1 MSGEPRVTPIGS
13 EAARRAAE
21 PVLDFPGADGVE
33 VVISGSA
40 TGLTRYARSE
50 IIQNTF
56 RDEVRAYVRVVVGNR
71 VASAATN
78 QLDAEHLRDTAAKA
92 LEAAK
97 ASLPDEEFPGLA
109 VPDDVGRPE
118 PVFRFDDA
126 TASTSPEERALAVKR
141 IIEAT
146 GSDNCAGIY
155 ETSAHDFGI
164 FSSTGVDSY
173 DAFTR
178 CVTTCL
184 TDIGTSTGWAEAASH
199 RIDEVDYEAV
209 ASRSRAKADAGAKI
223 SDAEPGTYEVVLEA
237 SAVATMLEY
246 FSYMGFGAKQVLEGE
261 SFLAAQAGKEV
272 APAFVTVADDVH
284 EPHSVGIGF
293 DFEGVPKQRVAV
305 IEGGRANAPVT
316 DLRTAVGMGSTSTGH
331 NSGSNEFGPYASNV
345 VLAPGDA
352 SLDELI
358 GGVER
363 GFLVTRFHYVNVLDR
378 PETLLTGMT
387 RDGTF
392 RIEGG
397 EIAGA
402 VRNFRFAQSVL
413 GALGSARRIG
423 SELRSFA
430 PEFGSFGW
438 TVAPAVH
445 VGEFHFAS
453 TTSH

>member
-1 MSGEPRVTPIGS
+1 VTTEPRTTPIGND
-13 EAARRAAE
+13 AARKAAE
-21 PVLDFPGADGVE
+21 PVLDFPGADAVE
-33 VVISGSA
+33 VVIAGST

-56 RDEVRAYVRVVVGNR
+56 RNEVRAYVRVVAGNK

-78 QLDAEHLRDTAAKA
+78 QLDPEHLRTAAGKA

-97 ASLPDEEFPGLA
+97 ASLADEEFPGLA
-109 VPDDVGRPE
+109 DPDDVGRPE
-118 PVFRFDDA
+118 PTFRFDEA
-126 TASTSPEERALAVKR
+126 TASTSAEERALAVKR
-141 IIEAT
+141 IISAT
-146 GSDNCAGIY
+146 GADNAAGIY
-155 ETSAHDFGI
+155 ETSSHDFGVY
-164 FSSTGVDSY
+164 SSTGVDCY

-184 TDIGTSTGWAEAASH
+184 VDIGTSTGWAEAASH
-199 RIDEVDYEAV
+199 MVDEVDYEAV
-209 ASRSRAKADAGAKI
+209 ASRSRAKADAGARI
-223 SDAEPGTYEVVLEA
+223 SEAGPGTYEVVLEP
-237 SAVATMLEY
+237 SAVGTMLEY

-261 SFLAAQAGKEV
+261 SFLASRTGQEV
-272 APAFVTVADDVH
+272 APSFVTVADDVF
-284 EPHSVGIGF
+284 EPRSVGIGF
-293 DFEGVPKQRVAV
+293 DFEGVPKERVAV
-305 IEGGRANAPVT
+305 IDKGRANGPVT
-316 DLRTAVGMGSTSTGH
+316 DLRTARRMGGSSTGH
-331 NSGSNEFGPYASNV
+331 YSGSNEFGPYASNV
-345 VLAPGDA
+345 VMAPGDA
-352 SLDELI
+352 SLEELV
-358 GGVER
+358 GGIDN

-392 RIEGG
+392 KIEGG

-423 SELRSFA
+423 RETHSFA
-430 PEFGSFGW
+430 PEFGAFGW

>member
-1 MSGEPRVTPIGS
+1 VTPIGS
-13 EAARRAAE
+13 DAARRAAE
-21 PVLDFPGADGVE
+21 PVLDYPGADGVE

-56 RDEVRAYVRVVVGNR
+56 RNEVRAYVRVVVGNN

-78 QLDAEHLRDTAAKA
+78 QLDADHLRATAGKA
-92 LEAAK
+92 LEAAQ
-97 ASLPDEEFPGLA
+97 ASLADDEFPGLP
-109 VPDDVGRPE
+109 VPDEVGRPE
-118 PVFRFDDA
+118 PVYRFDDA
-126 TASTSPEERALAVKR
+126 TASTSAEERALAVKR
-141 IIEAT
+141 IIDAT

-155 ETSAHDFGI
+155 ETSSHDFGI
-164 FSSTGVDSY
+164 FSSTGVDCY

-184 TDIGTSTGWAEAASH
+184 VDVGTSTGWAEAASH
-199 RIDEVDYEAV
+199 KVHEVDYEAV
-209 ASRSRAKADAGAKI
+209 ASRSRAKADAGTNV
-223 SDAEPGTYEVVLEA
+223 SEAEPGTYEVILEP

-261 SFLAAQAGKEV
+261 SFLASRTGERV
-272 APAFVTVADDVH
+272 AAPFVTVADDVF

-293 DFEGVPKQRVAV
+293 DFEGVPKKRVAV
-305 IEGGRANAPVT
+305 IEDGTATGPVT
-316 DLRTAVGMGSTSTGH
+316 DLRTAKRLGTDSTGH
-331 NSGSNEFGPYASNV
+331 YSGSNEFGPYASNV
-345 VLAPGDA
+345 VMAPGDA
-352 SLDELI
+352 SLEELV
-358 GGVER
+358 GGIES

-392 RIEGG
+392 KIENG

-413 GALGSARRIG
+413 GVLATAKRVGRDVA
-423 SELRSFA
+423 SFA
-430 PEFGSFGW
+430 PDFGAFGW
-438 TVAPAVH
+438 TVAPALH